1 MVKEKKSDLKV
12 IVEEQI
18 DLAREIYFGKTQ
30 LPLFKVY
37 GWSDT
42 RPNTVERLGTAKEW
56 TSTKLKGLT
65 GDTLGAWPVIGFNS
79 TLQKGKYYNI
89 SGGLISR
96 TNTTGSE
103 PSYILLAMRTNRAD
117 AFSFVAEGS
126 GKLDLKQFK
135 NKFGLNY

>member
-1 MVKEKKSDLKV
+1 MIKDKENDLEAIIK
-12 IVEEQI
+12 EHI
-18 DLAREIYFGKTQ
+18 DMAREIYFGKTQ

-37 GWSDT
+37 GAESDT
-42 RPNTVERLGTAKEW
+42 DTSTIERLGTAAEW
-56 TSTKLKGLT
+56 VSGKLGSLT

-89 SGGLISR
+89 SGGLISG

-117 AFSFVAEGS
+117 AFSFVA
-126 GKLDLKQFK
+126 
-135 NKFGLNY
+135 